1 MKQLKTGQKGI
12 GNNGR
17 SGNRITD
24 RSTDSI
30 NKYFNEI
37 NKIPLLTNE
46 EELALAKKAKHG
58 DVASIQK
65 LTVHN
70 LRFVVSVAKQ
80 YQGQGILL
88 EDLINEGNLGLIRA
102 AQKFDESRGFKFI
115 SYAVWW
121 IRQGIIQTITENG
134 KAVRMPTNKVRN
146 YNKVNFFFENFV
158 KEHHREPSIDEL
170 QKYINDENI
179 DVREAFVFGN
189 HTTSMDAN
197 LSSKEE
203 KFTLSDVLV
212 DENQN
217 SEQTLT
223 DKLLIKDI
231 EQSLS
236 KLKKREK
243 EIVCMYFG
251 LFEYERKTLEE
262 IGKSFSITRE
272 RVRQI
277 KDGAIRLLRM
287 HKTSSVLKNY
297 H

>member
-1 MKQLKTGQKGI
+1 MKQLRINQ
-12 GNNGR
+12 
-17 SGNRITD
+17 RITNK
-24 RSTDSI
+24 SSESI

-37 NKIPLLTNE
+37 NKIPLLTNK
-46 EELALAKKAKHG
+46 EELELAKKAKTG
-58 DVASIQK
+58 DVNSIQK

-80 YQGQGILL
+80 YQNQGISL

-146 YNKVNFFFENFV
+146 YNKVNYFFENFV

-189 HTTSMDAN
+189 QTTSMDAN
-197 LSSKEE
+197 ISSGED
-203 KFTLSDVLV
+203 KFTLTDVLI
-212 DENQN
+212 DE
-217 SEQTLT
+217 SEDSEKILT
-223 DKLLIKDI
+223 NKLLIKDI
-231 EQSLS
+231 EESLS
-236 KLKKREK
+236 KLNKRQK

-251 LFEYERKTLEE
+251 LFDYERKTLEE
-262 IGKSFSITRE
+262 IGKKFSITRE

>member
-1 MKQLKTGQKGI
+1 M
-12 GNNGR
+12 
-17 SGNRITD
+17 
-24 RSTDSI
+24 
-30 NKYFNEI
+30 
-37 NKIPLLTNE
+37 
-46 EELALAKKAKHG
+46 AKKAKEG

-80 YQGQGILL
+80 YQHQGILL

-146 YNKVNFFFENFV
+146 YNKVNYFFENFV
-158 KEHHREPSIDEL
+158 KEHHREPSVDEL

-189 HTTSMDAN
+189 QSTSIDAG
-197 LSSKEE
+197 LSSDDED
-203 KFTLSDVLV
+203 FTLSNVLV
-212 DENQN
+212 DE
-217 SEQTLT
+217 SETSE
-223 DKLLIKDI
+223 DKLVNQFLAKDI
-231 EQSLS
+231 ENSLS
-236 KLKKREK
+236 KLNKRQK

-262 IGKSFSITRE
+262 IGEVFDITRE

-277 KDGAIRLLRM
+277 KDTAIRTLRM
-287 HKTSSVLKNY
+287 HETSSILKNY

>member
-1 MKQLKTGQKGI
+1 MQMKQLKINQ
-12 GNNGR
+12 
-17 SGNRITD
+17 RITNK
-24 RSTDSI
+24 SSESI
-30 NKYFNEI
+30 NQYFSEI
-37 NKIPLLTNE
+37 NKIPLLTNS
-46 EELALAKKAKHG
+46 EELELAKKAKNG
-58 DVASIQK
+58 DVNSIQK

-80 YQGQGILL
+80 YQGQGISL

-158 KEHHREPSIDEL
+158 KEHHRDPSIDEL

-189 HTTSMDAN
+189 QTTSMEAN
-197 LSSKEE
+197 ISSGED
-203 KFTLSDVLV
+203 KFTLTDVLI
-212 DENQN
+212 DE
-217 SEQTLT
+217 SE
-223 DKLLIKDI
+223 DSEKKLANKFLIKDI
-231 EQSLS
+231 EKSLL
-236 KLKKREK
+236 KLNKRQK

-251 LFEYERKTLEE
+251 LFNYERKTLEE
-262 IGKSFSITRE
+262 IGKKFSITRE

-277 KDGAIRLLRM
+277 KDGAIRELRT
-287 HKTSSVLKNY
+287 HETSSVLKNY
-297 H
+297 Y

>member
-1 MKQLKTGQKGI
+1 MKQLRINQ
-12 GNNGR
+12 
-17 SGNRITD
+17 RITNK
-24 RSTDSI
+24 SSESI
-30 NKYFNEI
+30 NKYFSEI
-37 NKIPLLTNE
+37 NKIPLLTNK
-46 EELALAKKAKHG
+46 EELELAKKAKTG
-58 DVASIQK
+58 DVDSIQK

-80 YQGQGILL
+80 YQNQGISL

-146 YNKVNFFFENFV
+146 YNKVNYFFENFV

-189 HTTSMDAN
+189 QTTSMDAN
-197 LSSKEE
+197 ISSGED
-203 KFTLSDVLV
+203 KFTLTDVLV
-212 DENQN
+212 DESED
-217 SEQTLT
+217 SEQKLT
-223 DKLLIKDI
+223 NKLLIKDI
-231 EQSLS
+231 EESLS
-236 KLKKREK
+236 KLNKRQK

-251 LFEYERKTLEE
+251 LFDYERKTLEE
-262 IGKSFSITRE
+262 IGKKFSITRE

-287 HKTSSVLKNY
+287 HKTSSILKNY

>member
-1 MKQLKTGQKGI
+1 MKQLKINQ
-12 GNNGR
+12 
-17 SGNRITD
+17 RITNK
-24 RSTDSI
+24 SSESI
-30 NKYFNEI
+30 NKYFSEI

-46 EELALAKKAKHG
+46 EELLLAKKAKEG

-80 YQGQGILL
+80 YQHQGILL

-146 YNKVNFFFENFV
+146 YNKVNYFFENFV
-158 KEHHREPSIDEL
+158 KEHHREPSVDEL

-189 HTTSMDAN
+189 QSTSIDAG
-197 LSSKEE
+197 LSSDDED
-203 KFTLSDVLV
+203 FTLSNVLV
-212 DENQN
+212 DE
-217 SEQTLT
+217 SETSE
-223 DKLLIKDI
+223 DKLVNKFLSKDI
-231 EQSLS
+231 ENSFS
-236 KLKKREK
+236 KLNKRQK

-262 IGKSFSITRE
+262 IGEVFDITRE

-277 KDGAIRLLRM
+277 KDTAIRTLRM
-287 HKTSSVLKNY
+287 HETSSILKNY